1 MGHARLSPSSAHRWT
16 RCPGSVREEAKYPD
30 ESGDAAI
37 DGTHTHTLL
46 ENCLVKD
53 VSAEEYIGQELADH
67 EGTFIVDEDR
77 AERVQVALAY
87 IRARK
92 TEMGGPVAVRAES
105 RVNPGVLLNRSDCVG
120 TADCIIVGEKE
131 LEVIDYKDGMIPVS
145 AEGNDQMTLY
155 ALGVLKEYTDASGNV
170 PFEKIKMTII
180 QPKLRVK
187 GMNPIS
193 SDEIHPTSISAFI
206 AHYKVR
212 ADETDSPDAPLI
224 PGDIQ
229 CKWCKAK
236 PCSSLTDKAL
246 ADAQVMFDK
255 VGSVALAQQSADQDP
270 NELTDAQIVEI
281 LEAVPL
287 IRSFLESVEK
297 AAFKRLDKGESIPGL
312 KLVRGRGS
320 RKWALPEDEMA
331 DKLKRM
337 GVPKDVIY
345 PQKLISVAQIEK
357 VNWVKKKKGE
367 EVKAS
372 LSPRQL
378 KNIEENYVTK
388 SSGSLQVALESD
400 SREAV
405 VKDVNTLFKDVKT
418 EQSAIPAWL
427 Q

>member
-1 MGHARLSPSSAHRWT
+1 
-16 RCPGSVREEAKYPD
+16 
-30 ESGDAAI
+30 
-37 DGTHTHTLL
+37 
-46 ENCLVKD
+46 
-53 VSAEEYIGQELADH
+53 
-67 EGTFIVDEDR
+67 
-77 AERVQVALAY
+77 
-87 IRARK
+87 
-92 TEMGGPVAVRAES
+92 
-105 RVNPGVLLNRSDCVG
+105 
-120 TADCIIVGEKE
+120 
-131 LEVIDYKDGMIPVS
+131 
-145 AEGNDQMTLY
+145 
-155 ALGVLKEYTDASGNV
+155 
-170 PFEKIKMTII
+170 
-180 QPKLRVK
+180 
-187 GMNPIS
+187 
-193 SDEIHPTSISAFI
+193 
-206 AHYKVR
+206 
-212 ADETDSPDAPLI
+212 
-224 PGDIQ
+224 
-229 CKWCKAK
+229 
-236 PCSSLTDKAL
+236 
-246 ADAQVMFDK
+246 
-255 VGSVALAQQSADQDP
+255 
-270 NELTDAQIVEI
+270 
-281 LEAVPL
+281 
-287 IRSFLESVEK
+287 VEK